1 MDPFQIFAMG
11 ITLAHLAL
19 LAGVFFG
26 SSLRTHAYV
35 STEVHGMIFFRTF
48 LTLIVLTETV
58 LCATYI
64 YVQSGPALRVSTGV
78 TFAGLSVIGWALV
91 ASFPT
96 QTTEHLAGA
105 VLFTASTA
113 LYSIYFIEKAKSLK
127 VLLYGLWATSSAAA
141 IAFCV
146 LYFVQFYNDAAIL
159 EWTAFMLDAATLFI
173 FFYSNPPSSLDPQGR
188 LQTMARQD
196 DTLTL
201 LVRPVTQDDW

>member
-35 STEVHGMIFFRTF
+35 STEVHGMVFFRTF

-64 YVQSGPALRVSTGV
+64 YIQSGPALRVASGV
-78 TFAGLSVIGWALV
+78 TFVGLSVIGWIMV

-96 QTTEHLAGA
+96 ETTEHLAGA
-105 VLFTASTA
+105 ILFAASTA
-113 LYSIYFIEKAKSLK
+113 VYSFYFIERAKSLQA
-127 VLLYGLWATSSAAA
+127 VLYTLWAVSSATVV
-141 IAFCV
+141 AFGTF
-146 LYFVQFYNDAAIL
+146 YFVQLYDDAAIL

-173 FFYSNPPSSLDPQGR
+173 FFYANPPSSLDPQGR
-188 LQTMARQD
+188 LRGKSD
-196 DTLTL
+196 DVVSL
-201 LVRPVTQDDW
+201 LIRPVSADDW